1 MVIVYVKYTIYV
13 KYVKYISDITQIKH
27 YPENTFL
34 LIVYSCMKNSVA
46 VLAATFAGGWLFDPD
61 SDTQLGGQPSCI
73 LFQSVNVPSS
83 PLANGLHMGDYR
95 VVTPLT
101 VPDNIWIFLVFSLV
115 SESYHE
121 PSGFPTVSN
130 PDACYERLCY
140 PASFSG
146 AAGESCP

>member
-61 SDTQLGGQPSCI
+61 SDTQLGSQPSCI

-83 PLANGLHMGDYR
+83 PLANGLHMGDY
-95 VVTPLT
+95 
-101 VPDNIWIFLVFSLV
+101 
-115 SESYHE
+115 
-121 PSGFPTVSN
+121 
-130 PDACYERLCY
+130 
-140 PASFSG
+140 
-146 AAGESCP
+146 